1 MEDDKMRR
9 RSFIAGL
16 GSAAAWPVAAN
27 TQQLARPT
35 IGYLSG
41 ATESGNSKLTDAFR
55 QGLREQGYT
64 EGRDVEII
72 YRWSD
77 QRYDQLPAM
86 ASDLVRRRVNLIVTT
101 AGNAPA
107 LAAKSATSSIPIVFQ
122 LGGDPVE
129 LGLVASLSRPGR
141 NLTGAVFL
149 TQELTAKRLELLHE
163 IAPLAATIGYLINP
177 TNPGWDARM
186 RAAEIAARAFNL
198 RLIVERPSTAS
209 EIEAAYPILV
219 AQQIGAVMVDS
230 DPLFFGQR
238 DLLAGLSI
246 RHKLPAIYHAR
257 ESVEAGGL
265 ISYGA
270 NIADAYHLA
279 GSYAGRVLKGEK
291 PAELPVQQST
301 KIELIINLSTA
312 KALGLALPPIL
323 LGRADDVIE

>member
-1 MEDDKMRR
+1 MRR
-9 RSFIAGL
+9 REFIAGL
-16 GSAAAWPVAAN
+16 GSATVWPVVAN

-41 ATESGNSKLTDAFR
+41 ATETANSKLTAAFR
-55 QGLREQGYT
+55 QGLREQGYA

-72 YRWSD
+72 YRWSS

-86 ASDLVRRRVNLIVTT
+86 AADLVRRRVNLIVTT

-129 LGLVASLSRPGR
+129 LGLVASLSRPGG

-163 IAPLAATIGYLINP
+163 IAPSASTIGYLINP

-186 RAAEIAARAFNL
+186 RAAEIAARALNL
-198 RLIVERPSTAS
+198 RLVVEKSSTAS

-219 AQQIGAVMVDS
+219 AQQIGALMVDS

-238 DLLAGLSI
+238 AQLAALSV

-265 ISYGA
+265 MSYGA
-270 NIADAYHLA
+270 NIAEAYHLA
-279 GSYAGRVLKGEK
+279 GSYAGRILKGEK

-301 KIELIINLSTA
+301 KIELVINLSTG
-312 KALGLALPPIL
+312 KALGQTIPPIL
-323 LGRADDVIE
+323 LGRADEVIE